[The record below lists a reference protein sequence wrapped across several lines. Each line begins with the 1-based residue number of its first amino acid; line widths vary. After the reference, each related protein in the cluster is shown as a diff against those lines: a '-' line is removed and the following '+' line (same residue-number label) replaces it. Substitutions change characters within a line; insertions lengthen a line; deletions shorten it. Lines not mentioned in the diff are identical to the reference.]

1 MTAGRDP
8 SRPDRDG
15 VQALLGLVLAVIAVL
30 MAAPAR
36 LVPWGAAVHALPSHW
51 AAAGHWGGLGQAIA
65 SQAIPLAVCTLLAI
79 AASLLP
85 APARTPRRPEFIPL
99 AIGGLL
105 LLEPCLHLA
114 LLALLAHH
122 AWPGAGDLLLPRLVS
137 GDAGHVRA
145 PVQMLVYLLAAPVAE
160 EFFFRGRLVPW
171 LAQRLDRVSA
181 VTLSALAFA
190 CAHGDASQ
198 ALVALPLG
206 LLLGTLRIRGAS
218 LLACI
223 LVHMLHNALFFIA
236 GPTLVSE
243 PWVGLGLALAGMAYL
258 ALALTWP
265 GGGLRLRPYWAAVA
279 GLALVV
285 LISACQPW
293 YSAAQDRWWLAAMHR
308 VITAPGLPDDLLL
321 ERLDW
326 QCTSDRI
333 TASRRQALASAL
345 LAEPASGFD
354 RQVWVLGRLDPAALG
369 RATTS
374 DEGAEAA
381 LQSLASCPL
390 HLASHDEA
398 ARTLAGGYP
407 GTFARVASEDP
418 ELLRFWLPL
427 PGAGPTCLEILVRC
441 DAWERQ
447 QLLASCE
454 RTFPGM
460 VSAVLLALPPAS
472 ITPIERRF
480 LFSHDAQA
488 LRDIA
493 SLSPQQQRAWSP

>member
-1 MTAGRDP
+1 VTAVADP
-8 SRPDRDG
+8 SRPAWGG
-15 VQALLGLVLAVIAVL
+15 VQAALGLGLAVVAVL

-36 LVPWGAAVHALPSHW
+36 LVPWGAAVHALPQRW

-85 APARTPRRPEFIPL
+85 APAKTPRRPEFIPL

-122 AWPGAGDLLLPRLVS
+122 AWPGAGDLLLPRVVS
-137 GDAGHVRA
+137 GDVNHARA
-145 PVQMLVYLLAAPVAE
+145 PVQMLVYLLAAPAAE

-218 LLACI
+218 LMACV

-258 ALALTWP
+258 ALALAWP
-265 GGGLRLRPYWAAVA
+265 GGGLRLRPYWAVVA
-279 GLALVV
+279 GLGLVV

-308 VITAPGLPDDLLL
+308 VIIAPGLPDDLLL

-326 QCTSDRI
+326 QCSSDRI
-333 TASRRQALASAL
+333 TRSRRHALACAL
-345 LAEPASGFD
+345 LAAPAPGAD
-354 RQVWVLGRLDPAALG
+354 RQVWVLGRLDPTALAH
-369 RATTS
+369 ATTS
-374 DEGAEAA
+374 DEDAEST

-390 HLASHDEA
+390 HLPSHDEA
-398 ARTLAGGYP
+398 ARSLACDHP
-407 GTFARVASEDP
+407 GSFARVASEDP
-418 ELLRFWLPL
+418 ELLRTWLPL
-427 PGAGPTCLEILVRC
+427 PAAAATTLQILVRC

-454 RTFPGM
+454 RAFPGA
-460 VSAVLLALPPAS
+460 VSAMLLALPPEN

-488 LRDIA
+488 QHDVA
-493 SLSPQQQRAWSP
+493 ALSPQQQRAWSP